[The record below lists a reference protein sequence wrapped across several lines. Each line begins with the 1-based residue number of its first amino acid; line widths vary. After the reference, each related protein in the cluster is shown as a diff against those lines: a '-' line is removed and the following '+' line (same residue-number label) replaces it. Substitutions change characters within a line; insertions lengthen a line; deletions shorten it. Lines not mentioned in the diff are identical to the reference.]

1 MNLDHVSFTFMFL
14 AAVHTGDD
22 VDDVTDDVKQ
32 LEAEQHRLERQ
43 HICGAST
50 HVFFHVHHHFVVAN
64 TNSKQP

>member
-22 VDDVTDDVKQ
+22 VDDVTSADDVVQ
-32 LEAEQHRLERQ
+32 LEAEQHRLERK

-50 HVFFHVHHHFVVAN
+50 PCILPY
-64 TNSKQP
+64 TPSQLCCS